1 MTRIPLA
8 VLAAVCT
15 LAPALAPTS
24 AHARPGEPARSGPWS
39 VQLVDERGRSLPTF
53 FHEGRTYVLGARG
66 QRYLLRVQNDS
77 PRRIEVVASVDGR
90 DVVDGKP
97 ASVDKRGYLVEAGGT
112 LTVDGFRL
120 SESSV
125 AAFLFSTVARSYAAR
140 MGDARD
146 VGVIGVAVFP
156 ERERPRPVPAPI
168 QPWQRDGWNEAEPEA
183 NRGSAPAPSSAEAQ
197 ASAPSAQSGAR
208 GKASGDV
215 ARAERRPGLGTEF
228 GEAHVSPVEHVA
240 FERASGTPA
249 AVLTVRYDDRPG
261 LARLGIDVDRRL
273 ARGDDR
279 RLRESAQPFRGS
291 YAEPPPGW

>member
-1 MTRIPLA
+1 MRLA
-8 VLAAVCT
+8 LVLAA
-15 LAPALAPTS
+15 AAALLVLPTS
-24 AHARPGEPARSGPWS
+24 TPAAPARSGPWS
-39 VQLVDERGRSLPTF
+39 VQLVDERGRTLPTF
-53 FHEGRTYVLGARG
+53 FHEGRTYALGARG
-66 QRYLLRVQNDS
+66 QRYLLRVRNDS

-97 ASVDKRGYLVEAGGT
+97 SSLDKRGYLVEAGGA

-125 AAFLFSTVARSYAAR
+125 AAFRFSTVARSYAAR

-168 QPWQRDGWNEAEPEA
+168 QPWQRDGWNEAEPQA
-183 NRGSAPAPSSAEAQ
+183 NRGSTPAPSEEAQ
-197 ASAPSAQSGAR
+197 ASAPSAPPGAR

-228 GEAHVSPVEHVA
+228 GEAHASPVEHVA
-240 FERASGTPA
+240 FERASASPA
-249 AVLTVRYDDRPG
+249 AVLTLRYDDRAG
-261 LARLGIDVDRRL
+261 LARLGIDVDGRIARR
-273 ARGDDR
+273 DDAW
-279 RLRESAQPFRGS
+279 LREHAQPFRGS
-291 YAEPPPGW
+291 FAEPPPGWRR